1 MARPYASAK
10 QSVDLAP
17 NSASG
22 GASGAASGAAS
33 SGPRVSR
40 IRRDPPP
47 PAAKERAVDF
57 DPEERE
63 QWAVIIGIATFG
75 LAIFAIVL
83 AFGSY
88 SDWSPANYRVE
99 LNTAE

>member
-1 MARPYASAK
+1 MGAMARPYASAK
-10 QSVDLAP
+10 QTVDLAP
-17 NSASG
+17 NPASN
-22 GASGAASGAAS
+22 GASNAASA
-33 SGPRVSR
+33 GPRVSR

-47 PAAKERAVDF
+47 AVKEKAVDF

-63 QWAVIIGIATFG
+63 QWAVIVGIATFG
-75 LAIFAIVL
+75 LAIFALVL

-88 SDWSPANYRVE
+88 SDWSPSNYRIE

>member
-17 NSASG
+17 NA
-22 GASGAASGAAS
+22 ASGAASSAAS

-47 PAAKERAVDF
+47 PAARERAVDF

-88 SDWSPANYRVE
+88 SDWSPSNYRIE